1 MGFSDRIP
9 LYKSGCPTHDTE
21 HDTAGE
27 ARSTS
32 DSDIEVNAVAGC
44 SEGISAGSGSPWSS
58 GGVSVVDLGFSES
71 VSGLGS
77 GPSFGVASSSLESM

>member
-9 LYKSGCPTHDTE
+9 LHKSGWPTHDTE

-32 DSDIEVNAVAGC
+32 DSVIEVNAVAGC
-44 SEGISAGSGSPWSS
+44 SAGSGSPCSS

-77 GPSFGVASSSLESM
+77 GSGPSFSIASSSLESM